1 MSQLGIGTLR
11 LEASEN
17 LGMLLRNFQRVV
29 ATEIKTERR
38 LTQDI
43 ARWSW
48 MCYRFCARLLLSTS
62 KLISQKG
69 AIIAYKWRFT
79 NPSALQSHHLGG
91 ARQVQR

>member
-1 MSQLGIGTLR
+1 MSGLGIGTLH
-11 LEASEN
+11 LEASD
-17 LGMLLRNFQRVV
+17 NFWDAVKNFWHVV

-43 ARWSW
+43 PRWSR

-69 AIIAYKWRFT
+69 AIIAYKWRIT
-79 NPSALQSHHLGG
+79 DPSALQSHHLGG
-91 ARQVQR
+91 VRQVQR